1 MRISADKVKRIITD
15 RTMDCQTDWAW
26 TPVNWIR

>member
-1 MRISADKVKRIITD
+1 MSISADKVKRIITD

-26 TPVNWIR
+26 TPIR